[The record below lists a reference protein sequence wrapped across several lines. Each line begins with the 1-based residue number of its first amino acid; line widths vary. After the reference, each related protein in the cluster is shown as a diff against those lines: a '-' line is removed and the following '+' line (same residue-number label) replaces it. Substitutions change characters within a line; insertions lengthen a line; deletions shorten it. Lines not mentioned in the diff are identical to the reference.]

1 MPRTRR
7 PKRKRQSKGLALTQ
21 ILLLTGIL
29 LVMLVFRHHIGDTIS
44 TLMGSFGDPASDVQV
59 APDNAASSSEGDSS
73 QDRRLSP

>member
-7 PKRKRQSKGLALTQ
+7 PRRKRQSKGLALTQ

-29 LVMLVFRHHIGDTIS
+29 LVMLVFRQHIGDTLS

-59 APDNAASSSEGDSS
+59 AQEPSRDTSGE
-73 QDRRLSP
+73 QDVSP